1 MSAEVPMFVPVFV
14 PVLATPPPQ
23 ARRLVPPIIPLKEL
37 GMLRIPLGA
46 PHPFPPLDD
55 QHRK

>member
-1 MSAEVPMFVPVFV
+1 MSAEVPIFVAV

-23 ARRLVPPIIPLKEL
+23 ARRLVPPIIPPKEL